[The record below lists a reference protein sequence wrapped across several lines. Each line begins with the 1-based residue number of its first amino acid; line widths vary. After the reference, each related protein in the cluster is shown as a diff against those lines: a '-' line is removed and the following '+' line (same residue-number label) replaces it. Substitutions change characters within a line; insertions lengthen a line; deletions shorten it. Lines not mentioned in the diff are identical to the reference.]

1 MKTYVTLAVEK
12 YTGRKVFIEMEYPT
26 KKALGMGEFEPLHTF
41 QKWKEMGFKVK
52 KGEHATVCTK
62 LWKPKAKKFTDTNG
76 EEKVENNFFLAKAY
90 LFKLNQVERINQ
102 NAEPLMN

>member
-1 MKTYVTLAVEK
+1 MTNEE
-12 YTGRKVFIEMEYPT
+12 IIQNT
-26 KKALGMGEFEPLHTF
+26 KKSLGMGEFEPLHTF

-62 LWKPKAKKFTDTNG
+62 LWKAKAKKYTDTNG